1 MQILITGGAG
11 FIGSH
16 SVAAALA
23 AGHTVRVFDNLSSG
37 DRANLPANVDL
48 TVGDVTDPA
57 AVDAAVAGCDAV
69 LHLAALVSVPQSMRE
84 PEATFQINAA
94 GTANV
99 LDAARRAGVRRFVL
113 ASTCAVYG
121 DLSGVHDETSPTQPL
136 SPYAGSKLMAETW
149 AGVYARAYGMQTVV
163 LRYFNVYGPR
173 QRADSPYSG
182 VIARWCTAAS
192 AGAPCRIFGDGSQ
205 TRDFVSVHDV
215 AAANLLALTLSPSH
229 PYGHDISCPTRSP
242 GATSTRWPRA
252 APSVSTNC
260 WMTCKPPQ
268 ATPSNAST
276 NLRRGRHPALCR
288 SQHALAGARV
298 AATDATCAGT
308 GRIAPP
314 AWLEAPRRPKRSGPG
329 RGAERRLERL
339 CDQNACSALG
349 WMRLASEVMKNISV
363 AIE

>member
-37 DRANLPANVDL
+37 DHANLPASVDL

-149 AGVYARAYGMQTVV
+149 AGVYARAYAMQTVV

-182 VIARWCTAAS
+182 VIARWCTAAG

-215 AAANLLALTLSPSH
+215 AAANLSALTLSPSH
-229 PYGHDISCPTRSP
+229 PYGHDISCPTP

-260 WMTCKPPQ
+260 WMTCKLPR

-276 NLRRGRHPALCR
+276 NLRVPAT
-288 SQHALAGARV
+288 SSTPPVAAAIAGARL
-298 AATDATCAGT
+298 AATNAAGQ
-308 GRIAPP
+308 G
-314 AWLEAPRRPKRSGPG
+314 L
-329 RGAERRLERL
+329 AEL
-339 CDQNACSALG
+339 
-349 WMRLASEVMKNISV
+349 LAQ
-363 AIE
+363 